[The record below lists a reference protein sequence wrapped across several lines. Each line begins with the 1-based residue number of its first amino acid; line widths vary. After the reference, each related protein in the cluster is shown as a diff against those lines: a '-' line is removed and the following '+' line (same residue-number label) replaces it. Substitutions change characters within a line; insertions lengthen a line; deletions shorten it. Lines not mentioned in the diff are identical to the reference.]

1 MGWKEWLLRPFA
13 LNVCVGARSN
23 GEKLIPCP
31 FLVVVD
37 SGLGNRWLISLV
49 RGFLFW
55 GWPLRGAGFCVIGW
69 CSFAAGA
76 CCKVAAG
83 VGSSGVGS
91 WLFCG
96 SLCCRCRPFFF
107 RRGRLEG
114 APPWGVVGPRARG
127 NWCAFAKKKKVAS
140 LEKWNSRKT
149 TLVCNFYSFARGQ
162 YQELL

>member
-1 MGWKEWLLRPFA
+1 MERVVASTLRPQR
-13 LNVCVGARSN
+13 VCRCMVQWRKAHPLPIFGGGRFGVGESLAHFV
-23 GEKLIPCP
+23 GPWI
-31 FLVVVD
+31 FV
-37 SGLGNRWLISLV
+37 LG
-49 RGFLFW
+49 G
-55 GWPLRGAGFCVIGW
+55 PLRGAGFCVIGW